1 MTGCEQ
7 GIDNLPDMLADDL
20 VVYFSDVNFFQN
32 RNTVQLQQSL
42 DGWKSYHGIC
52 IIWFIYLICCTKRSV
67 TVKAKTSTKNN
78 WCNRYMDITAC

>member
-42 DGWKSYHGIC
+42 DG
-52 IIWFIYLICCTKRSV
+52 
-67 TVKAKTSTKNN
+67 
-78 WCNRYMDITAC
+78 